1 MNKFKIYIEKHPDV
15 FSILLL
21 AILCGIF
28 LFWGLNFYPL
38 IDVDETRYAIMSKDL
53 IGSHNWNLLLL
64 NSVPFLE
71 KPPFYF
77 WIVAFSIKLFGK
89 FSTLSVRFP
98 IALLAS
104 FLVFFTYFFGRKIIS
119 RKFGLMSAIVM
130 LTSVFYLVF
139 AHIAILDMVLT
150 VWLASALYSAY
161 LTHVVTEPYKKFC
174 WWGFWTFAGLGFLA
188 KGILAIAIPLVV
200 VFIYSFFTKTLKEMF
215 KPLHMVVGFIIF
227 LLIIMPWHIAMY
239 RDFGNSF
246 LYEYFFKH
254 HFERLINSN
263 EIGRKHSFFYFVPV
277 FLVAFM
283 PWTIVFLASI
293 ADGCKDLFNRF
304 KNAPG
309 KIVNKLLAVVE
320 AKDENQHLI
329 LFASIYFIVTFGVM
343 SISSTKLPTYILP
356 AVPAAALL
364 TGYFWCRS
372 YKENKFVLS
381 LSTHMV
387 AIIFIIAGLVASI
400 GFAFLPSNI
409 IEMVDPFK
417 YPVLIGCCFVG
428 MLLLVQLKT
437 EKVLSIFSG
446 YVITMF
452 FVITFAVTYLFN
464 LIYAGGENELVLY
477 SNYANTTNTRLVTF
491 DFAVKPST
499 KINYGDYVYF
509 ITDTDFD
516 KFNELADSTLPTYF
530 IVKNKNVKN
539 GEYQDKLDAK
549 LYLVQQGK
557 KYSLYFNKKLPEKLI
572 INPYIQ

>member
-1 MNKFKIYIEKHPDV
+1 
-15 FSILLL
+15 
-21 AILCGIF
+21 
-28 LFWGLNFYPL
+28 
-38 IDVDETRYAIMSKDL
+38 
-53 IGSHNWNLLLL
+53 
-64 NSVPFLE
+64 
-71 KPPFYF
+71 
-77 WIVAFSIKLFGK
+77 
-89 FSTLSVRFP
+89 
-98 IALLAS
+98 
-104 FLVFFTYFFGRKIIS
+104 
-119 RKFGLMSAIVM
+119 
-130 LTSVFYLVF
+130 
-139 AHIAILDMVLT
+139 
-150 VWLASALYSAY
+150 
-161 LTHVVTEPYKKFC
+161 
-174 WWGFWTFAGLGFLA
+174 
-188 KGILAIAIPLVV
+188 
-200 VFIYSFFTKTLKEMF
+200 
-215 KPLHMVVGFIIF
+215 
-227 LLIIMPWHIAMY
+227 
-239 RDFGNSF
+239 
-246 LYEYFFKH
+246 
-254 HFERLINSN
+254 
-263 EIGRKHSFFYFVPV
+263 
-277 FLVAFM
+277 
-283 PWTIVFLASI
+283 
-293 ADGCKDLFNRF
+293 
-304 KNAPG
+304 
-309 KIVNKLLAVVE
+309 
-320 AKDENQHLI
+320 
-329 LFASIYFIVTFGVM
+329 
-343 SISSTKLPTYILP
+343 
-356 AVPAAALL
+356 
-364 TGYFWCRS
+364 
-372 YKENKFVLS
+372 
-381 LSTHMV
+381 MV

-437 EKVLSIFSG
+437 EKILSIFSG